1 MIKQFSGYED
11 AKKAAHFL
19 PNERL
24 PIGAYVC
31 KILEVKVEEGK
42 AAADGKKLSD
52 RLIIQFDIAEGE
64 YQDFFRRQYENM
76 TNENKKFKGRTTIYI
91 PRDDGSKEDS
101 WTKNDFARW
110 TYSLEESNSGYVW
123 DWDES
128 KWKNKLI
135 GIVFGETG
143 TIIDKKEIVF
153 TEARFPVS
161 VETVRSGKAPEAK
174 FKAKNG
180 YGDQAKESETSDFM
194 NIPDDMEEELPF

>member
-31 KILEVKVEEGK
+31 KILGVKAEEGK

-76 TNENKKFKGRTTIYI
+76 TSENKKFKGRTTIYI

-128 KWKNKLI
+128 KWKSKLI

-143 TIIDKKEIVF
+143 TIIDKKEIVY

-180 YGDQAKESETSDFM
+180 YGDQSKDSGTSDFM